1 MLEWKV
7 GHVRNLQEWNLCRLS
22 VNLLTGLVFCRRED
36 EEFGIDAQ
44 ERYGNDGSLL

>member
-1 MLEWKV
+1 MY
-7 GHVRNLQEWNLCRLS
+7 GIFRNGISAGFS
-22 VNLLTGLVFCRRED
+22 VNLRTGLVFCRREG